1 MATENL
7 YIPKNV
13 SHPGTTLNEKLKEM
27 GLSAKEFAGHIS
39 KPEETVN
46 AIIKGDSPITPELAL
61 SFENITKIPA
71 NFWMNRQR
79 NHDESIAISRE
90 SNQHGTNRKV

>member
-27 GLSAKEFAGHIS
+27 GLSAKEFSIRIS
-39 KPEETVN
+39 IPEETVN

>member
-27 GLSAKEFAGHIS
+27 GLSVKEFAGHIS

-46 AIIKGDSPITPELAL
+46 AIINGDSSITPELAL

-79 NHDESIAISRE
+79 DYDECVDSS
-90 SNQHGTNRKV
+90 K